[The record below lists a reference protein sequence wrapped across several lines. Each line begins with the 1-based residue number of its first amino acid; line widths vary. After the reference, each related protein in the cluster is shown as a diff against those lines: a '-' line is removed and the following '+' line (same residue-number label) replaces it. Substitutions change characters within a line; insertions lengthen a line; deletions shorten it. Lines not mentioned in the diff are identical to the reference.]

1 MRNKKV
7 KKYLIKSILEFIVI
21 VLGIS
26 VSFWVNNKQTIKQN
40 KNNELKVY
48 KDIKTELNKLS
59 NYIEARTTAFNY
71 DLSLIDSIYNNSP
84 NFNFTYKEMLIAITD
99 WRGFSPGIEIY
110 SSLKYDGGLKYISNP
125 KIKVAIDRFYAPN
138 NAIYANMDDEVV
150 VQREILKFLHL
161 KYPLVLL
168 NEDSNSINEA
178 QKIEFFK
185 KIIQNDLSFRS
196 LLKAKRRFMKSKS
209 DGIKFYKKS
218 HQNLLSSIDEFLN

>member
-1 MRNKKV
+1 MKNKKA
-7 KKYLIKSILEFIVI
+7 KKYFIKYTLESIVI

-40 KNNELKVY
+40 KNNEIKVY
-48 KDIKTELNKLS
+48 QDIKTELNQLS
-59 NYIEARTTAFNY
+59 GYIDARTTAFNY
-71 DLSLIDSIYNNSP
+71 DLSLIDSVYKDSP
-84 NFNFTYKEMLIAITD
+84 NFNFSYKEMLIAITD

-138 NAIYANMDDEVV
+138 NAIYANMEDEVV

-168 NEDSNSINEA
+168 NEDSNSLNES

-196 LLKAKRRFMKSKS
+196 LLKAKRRFMLSKS
-209 DGIKFYKKS
+209 NGIKFYQKS